1 MIGDGSRAPRER
13 GSLITYHPS
22 LVTLLQFGK
31 LRLQFLEPG
40 AGTRQHFALHV
51 ELLARHQVEAAECR
65 SAGYRRIGRT
75 TTGDYM
81 TSQNVFEEIDRKMKE
96 ILARGPAADLEKNL
110 RALLASA
117 FGRLDL
123 VTREEFDV
131 QREVLARTRARLQ
144 ELEAKLV
151 ELEKPGDRQIGKS

>member
-1 MIGDGSRAPRER
+1 
-13 GSLITYHPS
+13 
-22 LVTLLQFGK
+22 
-31 LRLQFLEPG
+31 
-40 AGTRQHFALHV
+40 
-51 ELLARHQVEAAECR
+51 
-65 SAGYRRIGRT
+65 
-75 TTGDYM
+75 M
-81 TSQNVFEEIDRKMKE
+81 TSQNLIEEIDRKMKE

-144 ELEAKLV
+144 ELEAKLS
-151 ELEKPGDRQIGKS
+151 ELEKRDK